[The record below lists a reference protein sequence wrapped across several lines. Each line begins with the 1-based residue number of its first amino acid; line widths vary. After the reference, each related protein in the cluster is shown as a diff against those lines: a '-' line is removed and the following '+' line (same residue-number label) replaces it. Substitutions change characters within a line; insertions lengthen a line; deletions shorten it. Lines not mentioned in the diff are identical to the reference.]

1 MAAEPIDHKKF
12 DNRVIERH
20 LRAGTITAEEYKKY
34 LDSLPDEADLA
45 EPSKVR
51 FGSSD
56 DR

>member
-1 MAAEPIDHKKF
+1 MSQPIDEKKF

-20 LRAGTITAEEYKKY
+20 LRAGTVTAEEYKKY
-34 LDSLPDEADLA
+34 LDSLPDEADYA

-51 FGSSD
+51 FGAAD